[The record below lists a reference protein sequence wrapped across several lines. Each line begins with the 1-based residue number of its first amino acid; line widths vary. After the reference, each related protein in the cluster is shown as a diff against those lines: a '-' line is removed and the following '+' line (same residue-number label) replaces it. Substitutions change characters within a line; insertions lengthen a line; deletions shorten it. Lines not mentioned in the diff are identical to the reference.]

1 MLWRQYVIHIKMS
14 FGNER
19 ELFKDLSDAIK
30 AFKYQITVNVLLSK
44 NKENWNIEFS
54 FVYLNSTTK
63 TVIDS
68 DKYMLEKSFQE
79 TLYRIDNW
87 IIEES
92 GWVIQSVN
100 KEYVNASL

>member
-1 MLWRQYVIHIKMS
+1 MS
-14 FGNER
+14 LGNEK
-19 ELFKDLSDAIK
+19 ELFKDLLDAIK

-68 DKYMLEKSFQE
+68 DKYMPEKSFQE
-79 TLYRIDNW
+79 ILYRVDNW

-100 KEYVNASL
+100 KEYVNAYL

>member
-1 MLWRQYVIHIKMS
+1 MIHIKMS
-14 FGNER
+14 LGNEK
-19 ELFKDLSDAIK
+19 ELFKDLLDAIK

-68 DKYMLEKSFQE
+68 DKYMPEKSFQE
-79 TLYRIDNW
+79 ILYRVDNW

-100 KEYVNASL
+100 KEYVNAYL

>member
-1 MLWRQYVIHIKMS
+1 
-14 FGNER
+14 
-19 ELFKDLSDAIK
+19 
-30 AFKYQITVNVLLSK
+30 
-44 NKENWNIEFS
+44 
-54 FVYLNSTTK
+54 
-63 TVIDS
+63 
-68 DKYMLEKSFQE
+68 MLEKSFQE

>member
-1 MLWRQYVIHIKMS
+1 M
-14 FGNER
+14 
-19 ELFKDLSDAIK
+19 
-30 AFKYQITVNVLLSK
+30 
-44 NKENWNIEFS
+44 
-54 FVYLNSTTK
+54 
-63 TVIDS
+63 IDS